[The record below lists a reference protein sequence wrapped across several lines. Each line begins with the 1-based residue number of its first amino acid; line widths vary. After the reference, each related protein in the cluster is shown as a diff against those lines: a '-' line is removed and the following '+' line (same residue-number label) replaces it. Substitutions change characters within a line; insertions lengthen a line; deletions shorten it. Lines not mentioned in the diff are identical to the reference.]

1 MRLALPRAR
10 LCHNMPNLIDVM
22 LSKAKHLALSGYYK
36 VEILRRVYLS
46 LPKGLRMTLRHSLS
60 GTGEKKTD

>member
-36 VEILRRVYLS
+36 VEILRLR
-46 LPKGLRMTLRHSLS
+46 LRMTLRHSLS
-60 GTGEKKTD
+60 GTEEKKTD